1 MNHLM
6 TVPSPNEIMI
16 MEYAGYKFRHG
27 MYMRPLKK
35 DLPIYKLL
43 ADMPMIEDG
52 RVELC
57 IGVPFKR
64 RDYMYKSIRMEYP
77 DDDDNYDVNART
89 VIQIGI
95 FELETGEILNRF
107 NDVLEFHVV

>member
-1 MNHLM
+1 MI
-6 TVPSPNEIMI
+6 TFPEPNEIMI

-35 DLPIYKLL
+35 DLPIYQLL

-64 RDYMYKSIRMEYP
+64 RDYIYKSIRMEYP
-77 DDDDNYDVNART
+77 DDEDYYDVNART
-89 VIQIGI
+89 VILIGI
-95 FELETGEILNRF
+95 FELETGEILNRLH
-107 NDVLEFHVV
+107 DVLEFHVV